1 MIQNEKG
8 FTLIELMVVV
18 LIIGILVAIAIP
30 VFSNTATTARLRAC
44 EANLRTI
51 DGSISQYQAEFNT
64 DPADV
69 AALVTAQFLRS
80 SPECPHTNIADYTV
94 DGGTDRAV
102 CTEGHTIQ

>member
-64 DPADV
+64 DPANV
-69 AALVTAQFLRS
+69 GELVTAEFLRA
-80 SPECPHTNIADYTV
+80 SPDCPHTNTNDYTIAS
-94 DGGTDRAV
+94 DRAV
-102 CTEGHTIQ
+102 CSQGHQIQ